1 MDNNLLYVTH
11 IRDELLFLMRMRDSL
26 SYESLLEDDVKQ
38 RAIIRSIEVIGEVAN
53 NVSKEFADLHPEIP
67 WRKLVDTRNR
77 LIHGYFTV
85 SLSIVWQILV
95 SEVEP
100 LLVQVQSLF

>member
-38 RAIIRSIEVIGEVAN
+38 RAIIRSIEVIGEAAN
-53 NVSKEFADLHPEIP
+53 NVSKEFAHLHPEIP

>member
-38 RAIIRSIEVIGEVAN
+38 RAIIRRFHGEN
-53 NVSKEFADLHPEIP
+53 WL
-67 WRKLVDTRNR
+67 T
-77 LIHGYFTV
+77 HG
-85 SLSIVWQILV
+85 IV
-95 SEVEP
+95 
-100 LLVQVQSLF
+100 

>member
-38 RAIIRSIEVIGEVAN
+38 RAIIRSIEVIGEAAN
-53 NVSKEFADLHPEIP
+53 NVSKEFCPSSSGDSME
-67 WRKLVDTRNR
+67 KT
-77 LIHGYFTV
+77 G
-85 SLSIVWQILV
+85 
-95 SEVEP
+95 
-100 LLVQVQSLF
+100 

>member
-38 RAIIRSIEVIGEVAN
+38 RAIIRSIEVIGEAVN
-53 NVSKEFADLHPEIP
+53 NVSKEFAVLHPEIP

>member
-1 MDNNLLYVTH
+1 
-11 IRDELLFLMRMRDSL
+11 MRMRDSL
-26 SYESLLEDDVKQ
+26 FYESLLEDDVKQ
-38 RAIIRSIEVIGEVAN
+38 RAIIRSIEVIGEAAN
-53 NVSKEFADLHPEIP
+53 NVSKEFAALHPEIP
-67 WRKLVDTRNR
+67 WRKMVDTRNR

>member
-1 MDNNLLYVTH
+1 M
-11 IRDELLFLMRMRDSL
+11 FQKS
-26 SYESLLEDDVKQ
+26 
-38 RAIIRSIEVIGEVAN
+38 
-53 NVSKEFADLHPEIP
+53 FALLHPEIP

>member
-1 MDNNLLYVTH
+1 
-11 IRDELLFLMRMRDSL
+11 MRMRDSL
-26 SYESLLEDDVKQ
+26 FYESLLEDDVKQ
-38 RAIIRSIEVIGEVAN
+38 RAIIRSIEVIGEAVN
-53 NVSKEFADLHPEIP
+53 NVSKEFAVLHPEIP

>member
-26 SYESLLEDDVKQ
+26 SYESLLVDDVKQ
-38 RAIIRSIEVIGEVAN
+38 RAIIRSIEVIGEAAN
-53 NVSKEFADLHPEIP
+53 NVSKEFALLHPEIP

>member
-1 MDNNLLYVTH
+1 MYNNLLYVTH

-38 RAIIRSIEVIGEVAN
+38 RAIIRSIEVIGEAAN
-53 NVSKEFADLHPEIP
+53 TVSKEFALLHPEIP

>member
-38 RAIIRSIEVIGEVAN
+38 RAIIRSIEVIGEAAN
-53 NVSKEFADLHPEIP
+53 NVSKEFSNLHPEIP

-100 LLVQVQSLF
+100 LLVQIQSLF

>member
-100 LLVQVQSLF
+100 LLVQIQSLF

>member
-26 SYESLLEDDVKQ
+26 SYESLLEDDIKQ
-38 RAIIRSIEVIGEVAN
+38 RAIIRSIEVIGEAAN

-95 SEVEP
+95 SEVGP
-100 LLVQVQSLF
+100 LLVQVQFLL